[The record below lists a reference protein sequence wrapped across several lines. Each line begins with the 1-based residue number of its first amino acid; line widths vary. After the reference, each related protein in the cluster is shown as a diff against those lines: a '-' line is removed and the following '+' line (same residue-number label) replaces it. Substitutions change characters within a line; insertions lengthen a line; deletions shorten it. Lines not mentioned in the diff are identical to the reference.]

1 VVVPLF
7 LFGQVRAPVTSR
19 AALFLLLQTF
29 DDRKVQAQR
38 VRLCGWLREVARKK
52 ERLCVLEIGAGAS
65 KSSMALETDALLQQF
80 GDRATLVRV
89 NPVGFAPDAGG
100 PEEGDVTGGGGV
112 RGRAETVLVRLGAE
126 EALLR
131 IGELVRERARG
142 GAAG

>member
-1 VVVPLF
+1 M
-7 LFGQVRAPVTSR
+7 
-19 AALFLLLQTF
+19 
-29 DDRKVQAQR
+29 
-38 VRLCGWLREVARKK
+38 
-52 ERLCVLEIGAGAS
+52 LEIGAGAS

-100 PEEGDVTGGGGV
+100 PEEGEVAGGDRGV
-112 RGRAETVLVRLGAE
+112 AGGRAETVLVRLGAE

-142 GAAG
+142 GERG